1 VTADHGVATRASV
14 DARVGGRRQ
23 PAGSVSYCI
32 VPAILFRCPNTG
44 HRVQGW
50 IAEDVSDADENT
62 YQSVTCLAC
71 QQVHLVNPKS
81 EKVFGALEE

>member
-1 VTADHGVATRASV
+1 M
-14 DARVGGRRQ
+14 
-23 PAGSVSYCI
+23 SYCI

>member
-1 VTADHGVATRASV
+1 MGVALRPLSDVICPARAQGAV
-14 DARVGGRRQ
+14 LCCLMA
-23 PAGSVSYCI
+23 
-32 VPAILFRCPNTG
+32 AILFRCPNTG

-50 IAEDVSDADENT
+50 IAEDVPDADENT